1 MGLSRRVQG
10 GGPLELL
17 LTSRGL
23 TWLSSQSGTSV
34 GVTGAQLDNSEKAGL
49 RPGRH
54 STPSGC
60 RTQADPRHPQGGQGF
75 WDTLSFRP

>member
-10 GGPLELL
+10 GGLLELL

-34 GVTGAQLDNSEKAGL
+34 GVIGAQLDNGEKAGL

-60 RTQADPRHPQGGQGF
+60 CTQADPRHPQGGQGF
-75 WDTLSFRP
+75 WDTLRL